1 MIMHITQQLI
11 RPSTIF
17 MMFFSK
23 YIYCK
28 LAIILTMLFDYCVL
42 SSIIRNMLKKIILLL
57 ITLILF
63 SACNHKEEIYIPV
76 NQEEEEIKEEI
87 VLTKEEEILNS
98 MTLEEKIGQLF
109 IVRYEN
115 IDEEDEVK
123 QYQLGGITF
132 YGKDFRYEDKDSI
145 IELINSLQSDVK
157 IPMFMSVDEEGGS
170 VARVSR
176 WYQYRSEIFLSPRD
190 YYEQGGLDLVLQM
203 EEEKAQ
209 LLSSLGLNMN
219 LSPVADISD
228 KPGAFMYDR
237 SLGEDAYTTAEFVCR
252 TAKISADYGVGS
264 VIKHFP
270 GHGNNTD
277 THFYTT
283 RDTRSLEELKENDLI
298 PFQAA
303 MDEENSAIMIGHT
316 VVEALDDEYP
326 ASLSKKVHDYI
337 RNQMNF
343 DGVIMPDALDMDTVS
358 SSFNGENVAVLAI
371 MAGNDILC
379 TSEYKEQYEAV
390 LQAVKDNKISIEQID
405 ESVLRIL
412 RWKLQLGIIS

>member
-1 MIMHITQQLI
+1 
-11 RPSTIF
+11 
-17 MMFFSK
+17 
-23 YIYCK
+23 
-28 LAIILTMLFDYCVL
+28 MLFDYCVL

-63 SACNHKEEIYIPV
+63 SACNHKEEMYIPV

-145 IELINSLQSDVK
+145 IELINSFQSDVK

-277 THFYTT
+277 THFYTA

-298 PFQAA
+298 PFQAD

-337 RNQMNF
+337 RNQMSF

-405 ESVLRIL
+405 ESVLIIL
-412 RWKLQLGIIS
+412 RWKMQLGIIS

>member
-1 MIMHITQQLI
+1 
-11 RPSTIF
+11 
-17 MMFFSK
+17 
-23 YIYCK
+23 
-28 LAIILTMLFDYCVL
+28 MLFDYCVL
-42 SSIIRNMLKKIILLL
+42 SSIIRNMLKKIIPLL

-170 VARVSR
+170 VARVSI
-176 WYQYRSEIFLSPRD
+176 WYQYRDEIFLSPRD

-303 MDEENSAIMIGHT
+303 MDDGYSAVMIGHT

-337 RNQMNF
+337 RNQMSF

>member
-1 MIMHITQQLI
+1 
-11 RPSTIF
+11 
-17 MMFFSK
+17 
-23 YIYCK
+23 
-28 LAIILTMLFDYCVL
+28 MLFDYCVL

-203 EEEKAQ
+203 EEDKAQ

-237 SLGEDAYTTAEFVCR
+237 SLGEDACTTAEFVCR

-303 MDEENSAIMIGHT
+303 MNEENSAIMIGHT

-337 RNQMNF
+337 RKQMSF

-358 SSFNGENVAVLAI
+358 TSFNGENVAVLAI

>member
-1 MIMHITQQLI
+1 
-11 RPSTIF
+11 
-17 MMFFSK
+17 
-23 YIYCK
+23 
-28 LAIILTMLFDYCVL
+28 
-42 SSIIRNMLKKIILLL
+42 MLKKIILLL

-63 SACNHKEEIYIPV
+63 SSCNHKEEIYIPA

-303 MDEENSAIMIGHT
+303 MDDGYSAVMIGHT

-337 RNQMNF
+337 RNQMSF

>member
-1 MIMHITQQLI
+1 
-11 RPSTIF
+11 
-17 MMFFSK
+17 
-23 YIYCK
+23 
-28 LAIILTMLFDYCVL
+28 MLFDYCVL

-303 MDEENSAIMIGHT
+303 MDEGYSAIMIGHT

-337 RNQMNF
+337 RNQMSF

>member
-1 MIMHITQQLI
+1 
-11 RPSTIF
+11 
-17 MMFFSK
+17 
-23 YIYCK
+23 
-28 LAIILTMLFDYCVL
+28 MLFDYCVL

-277 THFYTT
+277 IHFYTT

-303 MDEENSAIMIGHT
+303 MDDGYSAVMIGHT

-337 RNQMNF
+337 RNQMSF

-412 RWKLQLGIIS
+412 RWKMQLGIIS

>member
-1 MIMHITQQLI
+1 
-11 RPSTIF
+11 
-17 MMFFSK
+17 
-23 YIYCK
+23 
-28 LAIILTMLFDYCVL
+28 MLFDYCVL

-190 YYEQGGLDLVLQM
+190 YYEQGGLNLVLQM

-237 SLGEDAYTTAEFVCR
+237 SLGEDACTTAEFVCR

-283 RDTRSLEELKENDLI
+283 KDTRSLEELKENDLI

-337 RNQMNF
+337 RKQMSF

>member
-1 MIMHITQQLI
+1 
-11 RPSTIF
+11 
-17 MMFFSK
+17 
-23 YIYCK
+23 
-28 LAIILTMLFDYCVL
+28 MLFDYCVL

-237 SLGEDAYTTAEFVCR
+237 SLGEDACTTAEFVCR

-283 RDTRSLEELKENDLI
+283 RDTSLEELKENDLI

-303 MDEENSAIMIGHT
+303 MDDGYSAVMIGHT

-337 RNQMNF
+337 RNQMSF

>member
-1 MIMHITQQLI
+1 
-11 RPSTIF
+11 
-17 MMFFSK
+17 
-23 YIYCK
+23 
-28 LAIILTMLFDYCVL
+28 MLFDYCVL

-326 ASLSKKVHDYI
+326 ASLSEKVHDYI

>member
-1 MIMHITQQLI
+1 
-11 RPSTIF
+11 
-17 MMFFSK
+17 
-23 YIYCK
+23 
-28 LAIILTMLFDYCVL
+28 
-42 SSIIRNMLKKIILLL
+42 MLKKIILLL

-63 SACNHKEEIYIPV
+63 SSCNHKEEIYIPA

-303 MDEENSAIMIGHT
+303 MDDGYSAVMIGHT

-337 RNQMNF
+337 RNQMSF
-343 DGVIMPDALDMDTVS
+343 DGVIIPDALDMDTVS

>member
-1 MIMHITQQLI
+1 
-11 RPSTIF
+11 
-17 MMFFSK
+17 
-23 YIYCK
+23 
-28 LAIILTMLFDYCVL
+28 
-42 SSIIRNMLKKIILLL
+42 MLKKIILLL

-337 RNQMNF
+337 RKQMSF

>member
-1 MIMHITQQLI
+1 
-11 RPSTIF
+11 
-17 MMFFSK
+17 
-23 YIYCK
+23 
-28 LAIILTMLFDYCVL
+28 MLFDYCVL

-337 RNQMNF
+337 RNQMSF
-343 DGVIMPDALDMDTVS
+343 DGLIMPDALDMDTVS

-412 RWKLQLGIIS
+412 RWKLQLDIIS

>member
-1 MIMHITQQLI
+1 
-11 RPSTIF
+11 
-17 MMFFSK
+17 
-23 YIYCK
+23 
-28 LAIILTMLFDYCVL
+28 
-42 SSIIRNMLKKIILLL
+42 MLKKIILLL

-63 SACNHKEEIYIPV
+63 SSCNHKEEIYIPV

-303 MDEENSAIMIGHT
+303 MDDGYSAVMIGHT

-337 RNQMNF
+337 RKQMSF

>member
-1 MIMHITQQLI
+1 
-11 RPSTIF
+11 
-17 MMFFSK
+17 
-23 YIYCK
+23 
-28 LAIILTMLFDYCVL
+28 MLFDYCVL

-237 SLGEDAYTTAEFVCR
+237 SLGEDACTTAEFVCR

-303 MDEENSAIMIGHT
+303 MDDGYSAVMIGHT

-337 RNQMNF
+337 RNQMSF
-343 DGVIMPDALDMDTVS
+343 DGLIMPDALDMDTVS

>member
-1 MIMHITQQLI
+1 
-11 RPSTIF
+11 
-17 MMFFSK
+17 
-23 YIYCK
+23 
-28 LAIILTMLFDYCVL
+28 MLFDYCVL

-303 MDEENSAIMIGHT
+303 MDDGYSAVMIGHT

-337 RNQMNF
+337 RNQMSF
-343 DGVIMPDALDMDTVS
+343 DGLIMPDALDMDTVS

>member
-1 MIMHITQQLI
+1 
-11 RPSTIF
+11 
-17 MMFFSK
+17 
-23 YIYCK
+23 
-28 LAIILTMLFDYCVL
+28 MLFDYCVL

-303 MDEENSAIMIGHT
+303 MDDGYSAVMIGHT
-316 VVEALDDEYP
+316 VMEALDDEYP

>member
-1 MIMHITQQLI
+1 
-11 RPSTIF
+11 
-17 MMFFSK
+17 
-23 YIYCK
+23 
-28 LAIILTMLFDYCVL
+28 MLFDYCVL

-228 KPGAFMYDR
+228 KPGAFMYDK
-237 SLGEDAYTTAEFVCR
+237 SLGEDACTTAEFVCR

-303 MDEENSAIMIGHT
+303 MDDGYSAVMIGHT

-337 RNQMNF
+337 RNQMSF

-371 MAGNDILC
+371 MAGTDILC

>member
-1 MIMHITQQLI
+1 
-11 RPSTIF
+11 
-17 MMFFSK
+17 
-23 YIYCK
+23 
-28 LAIILTMLFDYCVL
+28 MLFDYCVL
-42 SSIIRNMLKKIILLL
+42 SSIIRNMLKKIIPLL

-63 SACNHKEEIYIPV
+63 SACNHKEEIYIPA

-237 SLGEDAYTTAEFVCR
+237 SLGEDACTTAEFVCR

-303 MDEENSAIMIGHT
+303 MDEGYSAVMIGHT

-337 RNQMNF
+337 RKQMSF

-358 SSFNGENVAVLAI
+358 SSFNGEDVAVLAI

-412 RWKLQLGIIS
+412 RWKMQLGIIS

>member
-1 MIMHITQQLI
+1 M
-11 RPSTIF
+11 
-17 MMFFSK
+17 
-23 YIYCK
+23 
-28 LAIILTMLFDYCVL
+28 AIILTMLFDYCVL

-337 RNQMNF
+337 RNQMSF

>member
-1 MIMHITQQLI
+1 
-11 RPSTIF
+11 
-17 MMFFSK
+17 
-23 YIYCK
+23 
-28 LAIILTMLFDYCVL
+28 MLFDYCVL

-303 MDEENSAIMIGHT
+303 MDDGYSAVMIGHT

-326 ASLSKKVHDYI
+326 ASLSKKVHNYI
-337 RNQMNF
+337 RNQMSF

>member
-1 MIMHITQQLI
+1 
-11 RPSTIF
+11 
-17 MMFFSK
+17 
-23 YIYCK
+23 
-28 LAIILTMLFDYCVL
+28 MLFDYCVL

-303 MDEENSAIMIGHT
+303 MDEGYSAIMIGHT

-337 RNQMNF
+337 RNQMSF

-412 RWKLQLGIIS
+412 RWKMQLGIIS

>member
-1 MIMHITQQLI
+1 
-11 RPSTIF
+11 
-17 MMFFSK
+17 
-23 YIYCK
+23 
-28 LAIILTMLFDYCVL
+28 MLFDYCVL

-209 LLSSLGLNMN
+209 LLSSLGLNLN

-277 THFYTT
+277 THFYPT

-303 MDEENSAIMIGHT
+303 MDEGYSAIMIGHT

-326 ASLSKKVHDYI
+326 ASL
-337 RNQMNF
+337 
-343 DGVIMPDALDMDTVS
+343 
-358 SSFNGENVAVLAI
+358 
-371 MAGNDILC
+371 
-379 TSEYKEQYEAV
+379 
-390 LQAVKDNKISIEQID
+390 
-405 ESVLRIL
+405 
-412 RWKLQLGIIS
+412 

>member
-1 MIMHITQQLI
+1 
-11 RPSTIF
+11 
-17 MMFFSK
+17 
-23 YIYCK
+23 
-28 LAIILTMLFDYCVL
+28 MLFDYCVL

-237 SLGEDAYTTAEFVCR
+237 SLGEDACTTAEFVCR

-316 VVEALDDEYP
+316 VVEELDDEYP

-337 RNQMNF
+337 RKQMSF

-412 RWKLQLGIIS
+412 RWKMQLGIIS

>member
-1 MIMHITQQLI
+1 
-11 RPSTIF
+11 
-17 MMFFSK
+17 
-23 YIYCK
+23 
-28 LAIILTMLFDYCVL
+28 MLFDYCVL

-132 YGKDFRYEDKDSI
+132 YGKDFHYEDKDSI

-252 TAKISADYGVGS
+252 IAKISADYGVGS

-303 MDEENSAIMIGHT
+303 MNEENSAIMIGHT

-337 RNQMNF
+337 RKQMSF

>member
-1 MIMHITQQLI
+1 
-11 RPSTIF
+11 
-17 MMFFSK
+17 
-23 YIYCK
+23 
-28 LAIILTMLFDYCVL
+28 MLFDYCVL

-228 KPGAFMYDR
+228 KPGTFMYDR
-237 SLGEDAYTTAEFVCR
+237 SLGEDACTTAEFVCR

-303 MDEENSAIMIGHT
+303 MDDGYSAVMIGHT

-390 LQAVKDNKISIEQID
+390 LQAVKDNKISIKQID

>member
-1 MIMHITQQLI
+1 
-11 RPSTIF
+11 
-17 MMFFSK
+17 
-23 YIYCK
+23 
-28 LAIILTMLFDYCVL
+28 MLFDYCVL

-283 RDTRSLEELKENDLI
+283 RDTRSLEELKGNDLI

-303 MDEENSAIMIGHT
+303 MDEGYSAIMIGHT

-337 RNQMNF
+337 RNQMSF
-343 DGVIMPDALDMDTVS
+343 DGVIMPDALDMNTVS

-412 RWKLQLGIIS
+412 RWKMQLGIIS

>member
-1 MIMHITQQLI
+1 
-11 RPSTIF
+11 
-17 MMFFSK
+17 
-23 YIYCK
+23 
-28 LAIILTMLFDYCVL
+28 MLFDYCVL

-87 VLTKEEEILNS
+87 VLTKEEEILSS

-237 SLGEDAYTTAEFVCR
+237 SLGEDACTTAEFVCR

-303 MDEENSAIMIGHT
+303 MDEGYSAIMIGHT

-337 RNQMNF
+337 RNQMSF

-371 MAGNDILC
+371 MAGNNILC

>member
-1 MIMHITQQLI
+1 
-11 RPSTIF
+11 
-17 MMFFSK
+17 
-23 YIYCK
+23 
-28 LAIILTMLFDYCVL
+28 MLFDYCVL

-237 SLGEDAYTTAEFVCR
+237 SLGEDACTTAEFVCR

-326 ASLSKKVHDYI
+326 ASLSKKVHHYI
-337 RNQMNF
+337 RKQMNF

>member
-1 MIMHITQQLI
+1 
-11 RPSTIF
+11 
-17 MMFFSK
+17 
-23 YIYCK
+23 
-28 LAIILTMLFDYCVL
+28 MLFDYCVL

-270 GHGNNTD
+270 GHGNNTE

-303 MDEENSAIMIGHT
+303 MDDGYSAVMIGHT

-337 RNQMNF
+337 RNQMSF

>member
-1 MIMHITQQLI
+1 
-11 RPSTIF
+11 
-17 MMFFSK
+17 
-23 YIYCK
+23 
-28 LAIILTMLFDYCVL
+28 
-42 SSIIRNMLKKIILLL
+42 MLKKIILLL

-115 IDEEDEVK
+115 IHEEDEVK

-237 SLGEDAYTTAEFVCR
+237 SLGEDACTTAEFVCR

-337 RNQMNF
+337 RNQMSF
-343 DGVIMPDALDMDTVS
+343 DGLIMPDALDMDTVS

>member
-1 MIMHITQQLI
+1 
-11 RPSTIF
+11 
-17 MMFFSK
+17 
-23 YIYCK
+23 
-28 LAIILTMLFDYCVL
+28 
-42 SSIIRNMLKKIILLL
+42 MLKKIILLL

-123 QYQLGGITF
+123 QYQLGGTTF

-176 WYQYRSEIFLSPRD
+176 WYQYRSVIFLSPRD

>member
-1 MIMHITQQLI
+1 
-11 RPSTIF
+11 
-17 MMFFSK
+17 
-23 YIYCK
+23 
-28 LAIILTMLFDYCVL
+28 MLFDYCAL

-145 IELINSLQSDVK
+145 IELINSLQSNVK

-316 VVEALDDEYP
+316 VVVALDDEYP

-412 RWKLQLGIIS
+412 RWKLRLGIIS

>member
-1 MIMHITQQLI
+1 
-11 RPSTIF
+11 
-17 MMFFSK
+17 
-23 YIYCK
+23 
-28 LAIILTMLFDYCVL
+28 MLFDYCVL

-303 MDEENSAIMIGHT
+303 MDDGYSAVMIGHT

-337 RNQMNF
+337 RKQMNF

>member
-1 MIMHITQQLI
+1 
-11 RPSTIF
+11 
-17 MMFFSK
+17 
-23 YIYCK
+23 
-28 LAIILTMLFDYCVL
+28 MLFDYCVL

-190 YYEQGGLDLVLQM
+190 YCEQGGLDLVLQM

-237 SLGEDAYTTAEFVCR
+237 SLGEDAHTTAEFVCR

-277 THFYTT
+277 THFYTA

-405 ESVLRIL
+405 ESALRIL

>member
-1 MIMHITQQLI
+1 
-11 RPSTIF
+11 
-17 MMFFSK
+17 
-23 YIYCK
+23 
-28 LAIILTMLFDYCVL
+28 MLFDYCAL

-390 LQAVKDNKISIEQID
+390 IQAVKDNKISIEQID

>member
-1 MIMHITQQLI
+1 
-11 RPSTIF
+11 
-17 MMFFSK
+17 
-23 YIYCK
+23 
-28 LAIILTMLFDYCVL
+28 MLFDYCVL

-277 THFYTT
+277 THFYTA
-283 RDTRSLEELKENDLI
+283 RDTRSLEELKGNDLI

-303 MDEENSAIMIGHT
+303 MDEGYSAIMIGHT

-337 RNQMNF
+337 RNQMSF

>member
-1 MIMHITQQLI
+1 
-11 RPSTIF
+11 
-17 MMFFSK
+17 
-23 YIYCK
+23 
-28 LAIILTMLFDYCVL
+28 MLFDYCAL

-337 RNQMNF
+337 RNQMSF

>member
-1 MIMHITQQLI
+1 
-11 RPSTIF
+11 
-17 MMFFSK
+17 
-23 YIYCK
+23 
-28 LAIILTMLFDYCVL
+28 MLFDYCVL

-303 MDEENSAIMIGHT
+303 MDDGYSAVMIGHT

-337 RNQMNF
+337 RNQMSF

-405 ESVLRIL
+405 KSVLRIL

>member
-1 MIMHITQQLI
+1 
-11 RPSTIF
+11 
-17 MMFFSK
+17 
-23 YIYCK
+23 
-28 LAIILTMLFDYCVL
+28 MLFDYCVL

-237 SLGEDAYTTAEFVCR
+237 SLGEDACTTAEFVCR

-283 RDTRSLEELKENDLI
+283 KDTRSLEELKENDLI

-337 RNQMNF
+337 RKQMSF

>member
-1 MIMHITQQLI
+1 
-11 RPSTIF
+11 
-17 MMFFSK
+17 
-23 YIYCK
+23 
-28 LAIILTMLFDYCVL
+28 
-42 SSIIRNMLKKIILLL
+42 MLKKIILLL

-303 MDEENSAIMIGHT
+303 MDEEYSAIMIGHT

-326 ASLSKKVHDYI
+326 ASLSKKAHDYI